1 MSRLNYSINLQ
12 AKPLDL
18 MDLMRNFDL
27 YQVFLPQQLK
37 DINIIEKNSEHT
49 IIELTLMFSTILKK
63 EIKIKVL
70 HKILSENQVK
80 LEIISGTGKGSM
92 AEIKFEEVESV
103 TNVIV
108 DLNLELGLKMKIFL
122 PIIKKTY
129 KQVLMSVFYKMNTI
143 ILDSPK

>member
-12 AKPLDL
+12 ARPLDL
-18 MDLMRNFDL
+18 MDLMSNFES
-27 YQVFLPQQLK
+27 YQVFLPQQLS

-70 HKILSENQVK
+70 HKILPENQVE
-80 LEIISGTGKGSM
+80 LEIISGTGKGSI
-92 AEIKFEEVESV
+92 ANIKFEEIESV

-129 KQVLMSVFYKMNTI
+129 KTVLMSIFYKMNTI
-143 ILDSPK
+143 IINSSK

>member
-18 MDLMRNFDL
+18 MDLMSNFES
-27 YQVFLPQQLK
+27 YRVFLPQQLR

-92 AEIKFEEVESV
+92 ADIKFEEVESV

-129 KQVLMSVFYKMNTI
+129 KQVLMSIFYKMNTI

>member
-18 MDLMRNFDL
+18 MDLMSNFES
-27 YQVFLPQQLK
+27 YQVFLPQQLS

-70 HKILSENQVK
+70 HKILPENQVE

-92 AEIKFEEVESV
+92 ANIKFEEVESV

-129 KQVLMSVFYKMNTI
+129 KTVLMSIFYKMNTI
-143 ILDSPK
+143 IINSSK

>member
-18 MDLMRNFDL
+18 MDLMRNFEL

>member
-18 MDLMRNFDL
+18 MDLMSNFES
-27 YQVFLPQQLK
+27 YRVFLPQQLR

-92 AEIKFEEVESV
+92 ANIKFEEVESV

-129 KQVLMSVFYKMNTI
+129 KQVLMSIFYKMNTI
-143 ILDSPK
+143 ILDSSK

>member
-18 MDLMRNFDL
+18 MDLMRNFEL

-108 DLNLELGLKMKIFL
+108 DLNIELGLKMKIFL

>member
-18 MDLMRNFDL
+18 MDLMSNFES
-27 YQVFLPQQLK
+27 YQVFLPQQLS

-70 HKILSENQVK
+70 HKILPENQVE

-92 AEIKFEEVESV
+92 ANIKFEEVESV

-129 KQVLMSVFYKMNTI
+129 KTVLMSIFYKMNTI
-143 ILDSPK
+143 ILDSSK

>member
-18 MDLMRNFDL
+18 MDLMSNFES
-27 YQVFLPQQLK
+27 YQVFLPQQLR
-37 DINIIEKNSEHT
+37 DINIIEKNPEHT

-92 AEIKFEEVESV
+92 ADIKFEEVESV

-129 KQVLMSVFYKMNTI
+129 KQVLMSIFYKMNTI